1 MTGEERHAKA
11 RTSGLLW
18 GIIAGAL
25 ALAVVVGVVA
35 SDPGSHSSQTVG
47 DFGILAAALAGTVSC
62 VRAAARRGPEARA
75 WLWIS
80 LAALIWSAAQ
90 AIWTGYGLATDHDY
104 PFPSLA
110 DAGFVGYSIPA
121 IVGLLSFPRVRA
133 SRVGLA
139 RTLLDTAVIAASVLF
154 VSWSVVLGPLVS
166 AGSHDLL
173 TRITGLAYPVVDV
186 TVASFVLVLTMR
198 QPPGHRLPWLCLA
211 TGLIILTLT
220 DSTYVRLTFDGATGS
235 TGTLLAG
242 GWMVAFLLMALAAAL
257 PRRSGP
263 RQDHAVYALAFELL
277 PYVPVLGAI
286 VVSASDPAAAG
297 DQTFLFGTGIV
308 LLALVVV
315 RQVLIVFENVTL
327 TRDLETKVAQRTAE
341 LEGLAAIVNS
351 SSEAIVGK
359 SSDGTITSWNPGAER
374 VYGYSAG
381 EALGRNH
388 SFLIPEERRST
399 EEENFAAVRA
409 GDGTRSYET
418 ERRHRDGRLVPVA
431 LTAFPVRG
439 DHGIHGLATIGQDI
453 TERRRAEAEL
463 LAAREAAL
471 ESSRLKSEFMAT
483 MSHEIRTPMNGVIGL
498 SALLLQTPLDESQR
512 QYAEGIKTAGE
523 ALLALIND
531 ILDFSKLEAGKL
543 DVDLT
548 PFDPRALLDEVAGL
562 LAEQAQ
568 SKGLE
573 LIAHCQPDT
582 PAELISDFRALR
594 QILLNLVANAVKFTS
609 EGEVAVLAKVQEA
622 QPDRTVLR
630 FEVRDTGIGIAPE
643 QQELIFDAFAQAD
656 ASTTRRY
663 GGTGLGLAICRR
675 LTEGLGG
682 QIGVTSQPGVGSVFW
697 VSVPVTAAEEVRA
710 APEAKSRQLPAGIRV
725 LVVDDNATNRLVL
738 ERQLKAWKMEPEAVS
753 DAERALSRLR
763 EAASE
768 GSPFD
773 LAVLD
778 LCMPGTNG
786 LQLAQSIGEDPA
798 LDPTSVVLLTS
809 AGQPDAEELRRAG
822 VREWLS
828 KPVRSSELYDRLS
841 RLLETNGPSRRPDA
855 APTPHSAAPI
865 RGRLLVVEDNEVNQ
879 LVAKSMAERLGF
891 VVDVVDDGAA
901 AVAAAH
907 HGGFA
912 AVLMD
917 CHMPVMDGFAATRA
931 IRALS
936 GDGATVPIIAMT
948 AGASDEDRERCLAAG
963 MDDYL
968 SKPVDPAALEA
979 ALIRWTAQ
987 PETAQPETAET
998 RETPVESE
1006 HPAAAQV
1013 LDEERLEML
1022 RSLGP
1027 GVLQA
1032 TAEAFRREADSG
1044 LERLRRATGGDGHGD
1059 RGEVRQAAHKL
1070 KGSAGNIGAVRAAE
1084 LCHELEE
1091 LGRQGVRPEP
1101 HQIETLEAEF
1111 ARVHESLLE
1120 ALARGN

>member
-18 GIIAGAL
+18 GVIAGAL

-139 RTLLDTAVIAASVLF
+139 RTLLDTAVIAAAVLF

-327 TRDLETKVAQRTAE
+327 TRDLESKVAQRTAE

-374 VYGYSAG
+374 VYGYSAS

-388 SFLIPEERRST
+388 SFLIPEERLST

-609 EGEVAVLAKVQEA
+609 EGEVSVLAKVQDT

-841 RLLETNGPSRRPDA
+841 RLLESNGPSRRPDA
-855 APTPHSAAPI
+855 APTLHSAAPI

-907 HGGFA
+907 DGGFA

-987 PETAQPETAET
+987 PETAET

-1059 RGEVRQAAHKL
+1059 GGEVRQAAHKL

-1091 LGRQGVRPEP
+1091 LGRQGVRPKP

-1120 ALARGN
+1120 TLSRGN